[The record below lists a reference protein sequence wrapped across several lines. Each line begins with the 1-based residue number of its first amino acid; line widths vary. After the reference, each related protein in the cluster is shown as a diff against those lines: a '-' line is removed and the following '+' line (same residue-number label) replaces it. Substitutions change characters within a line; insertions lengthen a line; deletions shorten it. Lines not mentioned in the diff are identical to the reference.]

1 MSRSRK
7 GSKFHSA
14 SPSQFPSP
22 VARSLTRVAP
32 FFRPAPSRRISSP
45 APRPTAVCYLTSIA
59 LPMPAQPPSAPSYP
73 AHRAATGYRFP
84 FFPRGCKSIT
94 DEMLNHLKYQTGHR
108 RAGPPWTKQGL
119 FQAGSSVRT
128 GFSTG
133 RTEEICEEICH
144 FRLYE
149 PGAVGTIRLYREKRQ
164 EREREGKRRGSLV
177 LEPVERFSSDDAVR
191 RFVYLA
197 VRAREQEIGID
208 PDLQILGHHRA
219 IAPSGTHW
227 VPPLLIAIANIMC

>member
-1 MSRSRK
+1 MDPMDADWAGDPISRK
-7 GSKFHSA
+7 STSGYCSFLIYYI
-14 SPSQFPSP
+14 
-22 VARSLTRVAP
+22 RSHCSL
-32 FFRPAPSRRISSP
+32 SDWLEQI
-45 APRPTAVCYLTSIA
+45 
-59 LPMPAQPPSAPSYP
+59 
-73 AHRAATGYRFP
+73 
-84 FFPRGCKSIT
+84 
-94 DEMLNHLKYQTGHR
+94 
-108 RAGPPWTKQGL
+108 
-119 FQAGSSVRT
+119 SSVRT

-149 PGAVGTIRLYREKRQ
+149 PGAVGTIRLYEIYPESKSPGTNLDFREERQ

-208 PDLQILGHHRA
+208 PDLQFFLSFDR
-219 IAPSGTHW
+219 
-227 VPPLLIAIANIMC
+227 